1 MKNYAFKFESDF
13 KIPFVKMNEISEDM
27 LSLNKHQL
35 RNIYQTYFVNRIA
48 NYKRIFAILCVNI
61 IHLK

>member
-35 RNIYQTYFVNRIA
+35 RNIYQTYFVLSDKKS
-48 NYKRIFAILCVNI
+48 YCKL
-61 IHLK
+61 